1 MGKSNSPRS
10 TSERRLLL
18 LDGHSMAYRAFHAL
32 PVENFK
38 TSTGFPTNA
47 AYGFTTMLL
56 NLLRDVEPTHIA
68 VAFDVSRKTFRSE
81 RFPEYKAN
89 RAKTPDEF
97 RSQMPEIFA
106 VVDALGIKRIQKEGF
121 EADDLIATL
130 ATNAVAK
137 KFEVEI
143 CSGDRD
149 TFQLVTDQI
158 TVLYP
163 KKGVSELAR
172 MTPEA
177 VFEKYGLTPKQYPD
191 FAALRGDPSDNLP
204 SLAGVGEKTA
214 TKWIAEYGS
223 LKTLLEKAEEIS
235 GKVGESLRSGIEQ
248 VKLNHELTHLIRDVE
263 IELEIEDLEIAEKDF
278 KELRQIFDRLEF
290 RALKERINK
299 MDNFSESTTT
309 PTLKKTKSQEVA
321 KIIIIKDVK
330 DLNLID
336 KTQLSAVSYSLQGE
350 QDFEILISQGSEK
363 NFLLKDGIATMW
375 LQNEKYQKVFFDLK
389 PLARRSDSGI
399 LGECVDLALLSYL
412 INPGARTP
420 ELSEVVG
427 VLLGR
432 EIAGQSFENG
442 AESPMELDFEAPN
455 LEIDKTALQM
465 QAQAILELYPLL
477 LQKADQAKA
486 SKLAAEL
493 EVPTALALAN
503 MERIGI
509 AVDTKEIS
517 RLETFFAKAGIEAA
531 KEAHKIVGHEFNL
544 SSPKQ
549 LQEVLFDE
557 LQLPKSKKIKT
568 GYTTDA
574 EALQYLQEST
584 KHPVI
589 DQILRSRDVLKLKS
603 VVEGLSRE
611 TATDGRIHTTF
622 QQMVTSTGR
631 LSSTEPNLQNIPI
644 RSEEGRLI
652 RSCFIAGK
660 GFEELMTADY
670 SQIEMRIMAHLSK
683 DEALLAALTS
693 GEDLHTTVGS
703 EVFGVKASEVTSEMR
718 RTIKAM
724 SYGLAYGLSA
734 FGLSQQLGIS
744 PIAAQELMNK
754 YFERFGGIRDY
765 LADVVIEARKVGYTE
780 TILGRRRYL
789 PDLQSDVKTRRDI
802 AERMALNAP
811 IQGSAADIMKLA
823 MLKVGNAISAANLK
837 SRILLQVHDELVL
850 EVAKGEANALSE
862 IVRTQMGAAFALNA
876 PLAVN
881 IGLGANWELAA
892 H

>member
-1 MGKSNSPRS
+1 MGKLNSPNQ
-10 TSERRLLL
+10 RRLLL

-149 TFQLVTDQI
+149 TFQLVTDHI

-223 LKTLLEKAEEIS
+223 LEALLKKVDEIS
-235 GKVGESLRSGIEQ
+235 GKVGDSLRSGIEQ
-248 VKLNHELTHLIRDVE
+248 VKLNRQLTQLVSDVE
-263 IELEIEDLEIAEKDF
+263 IELEIEDLEVSNKNF

-299 MDNFSESTTT
+299 MDNSSESTTT
-309 PTLKKTKSQEVA
+309 PALKNTKSQDVA
-321 KIIIIKDVK
+321 KIIIIEDVK

-336 KTQLSAVSYSLQGE
+336 KTQLSAVAYLLQGE
-350 QDFEILISQGSEK
+350 QNFEILISQGSEK
-363 NFLLKDGIATMW
+363 NFLLKHGIATTW

-389 PLARRSDSGI
+389 PLARRLVSGI
-399 LGECVDLALLSYL
+399 LGECVDIALLSYL

-432 EIAGQSFENG
+432 EIAGQSFEIG
-442 AESPMELDFEAPN
+442 RESPMELDFEAPN

-465 QAQAILELYPLL
+465 QAQAILELYPVL

-486 SKLAAEL
+486 TKLAAEL

-549 LQEVLFDE
+549 LQEVLFEE

-744 PIAAQELMNK
+744 PVAAQELMNK

-823 MLKVGNAISAANLK
+823 MLKVGNAISLANLK

>member
-1 MGKSNSPRS
+1 
-10 TSERRLLL
+10 
-18 LDGHSMAYRAFHAL
+18 
-32 PVENFK
+32 
-38 TSTGFPTNA
+38 
-47 AYGFTTMLL
+47 
-56 NLLRDVEPTHIA
+56 
-68 VAFDVSRKTFRSE
+68 
-81 RFPEYKAN
+81 
-89 RAKTPDEF
+89 
-97 RSQMPEIFA
+97 
-106 VVDALGIKRIQKEGF
+106 
-121 EADDLIATL
+121 
-130 ATNAVAK
+130 
-137 KFEVEI
+137 
-143 CSGDRD
+143 
-149 TFQLVTDQI
+149 
-158 TVLYP
+158 
-163 KKGVSELAR
+163 
-172 MTPEA
+172 
-177 VFEKYGLTPKQYPD
+177 
-191 FAALRGDPSDNLP
+191 
-204 SLAGVGEKTA
+204 
-214 TKWIAEYGS
+214 
-223 LKTLLEKAEEIS
+223 
-235 GKVGESLRSGIEQ
+235 
-248 VKLNHELTHLIRDVE
+248 
-263 IELEIEDLEIAEKDF
+263 
-278 KELRQIFDRLEF
+278 
-290 RALKERINK
+290 
-299 MDNFSESTTT
+299 
-309 PTLKKTKSQEVA
+309 
-321 KIIIIKDVK
+321 
-330 DLNLID
+330 
-336 KTQLSAVSYSLQGE
+336 
-350 QDFEILISQGSEK
+350 
-363 NFLLKDGIATMW
+363 MW
-375 LQNEKYQKVFFDLK
+375 LANEKYRKIFFDFK
-389 PLARRSDSGI
+389 PLAKLTVDGI
-399 LGECVDLALLSYL
+399 SGECVDLALLSYL

-432 EIAGQSFENG
+432 EIAGQSFEIG
-442 AESPMELDFEAPN
+442 EESPMELDFEAPN

-465 QAQAILELYPLL
+465 QAQAILELYPVL

-486 SKLAAEL
+486 TKLAAEL

-509 AVDTKEIS
+509 AVDIKEIA
-517 RLETFFAKAGIEAA
+517 RLETFFAKVGVEAA

-549 LQEVLFDE
+549 LQEVLFEE

-652 RSCFIAGK
+652 RSCFVAGK

-693 GEDLHTTVGS
+693 GEDLHTTVGAQ
-703 EVFGVKASEVTSEMR
+703 VFGIKASEVTSEMR

-744 PIAAQELMNK
+744 PVAAQELMNT

-823 MLKVGNAISAANLK
+823 MLKVGSAISAANLK

-850 EVAKGEANALSE
+850 EVAKGEAKLLSE

>member
-1 MGKSNSPRS
+1 MGKSNSPNS
-10 TSERRLLL
+10 SGERRLLL

-38 TSTGFPTNA
+38 TATGFPTNA

-56 NLLRDVEPTHIA
+56 NLLRDVAPTHIA

-137 KFEVEI
+137 QFEVEI

-223 LKTLLEKAEEIS
+223 LETLLEKAEEIS
-235 GKVGESLRSGIEQ
+235 GKVGDSLRSGIEQ
-248 VKLNHELTHLIRDVE
+248 VKLNHELTHLIRDVD
-263 IELEIEDLEIAEKDF
+263 IELKIEDLEVAAKDF

-299 MDNFSESTTT
+299 MDNSNESTSSQIVKKEKIKEN
-309 PTLKKTKSQEVA
+309 LKIVTIEN
-321 KIIIIKDVK
+321 VK

-336 KTQLSAVSYSLQGE
+336 NSELSAISYSLQGE
-350 QDFEILISQGSEK
+350 RQFEILISQGGEK
-363 NFLLKDGIATMW
+363 NFFLTHEVAVAW
-375 LQNEKYQKVFFDLK
+375 LQNEKYKKIFFDLK
-389 PLARRSDSGI
+389 PLARRIVSGI
-399 LGECVDLALLSYL
+399 SGECVDLALLSYL

-420 ELSEVVG
+420 ELSEAVG

-432 EIAGQSFENG
+432 EIAGQSFEIG
-442 AESPMELDFEAPN
+442 EESPMELDFEAPN
-455 LEIDKTALQM
+455 LEIDKTALQI

-477 LQKADQAKA
+477 LQRADQAKA
-486 SKLAAEL
+486 TKLAAEL

-517 RLETFFAKAGIEAA
+517 RLETFFAKAGVEAA

-549 LQEVLFDE
+549 LQEVLFEE

-603 VVEGLSRE
+603 VVEGLSRA
-611 TATDGRIHTTF
+611 TAEDGRIHTTF

-765 LADVVIEARKVGYTE
+765 LADVVIEARKIGYTE

-823 MLKVGNAISAANLK
+823 MLKVGNAISATNLK

-850 EVAKGEANALSE
+850 EVAKGEANVLSE

>member
-1 MGKSNSPRS
+1 
-10 TSERRLLL
+10 
-18 LDGHSMAYRAFHAL
+18 MAYRAFHAL

-38 TSTGFPTNA
+38 TSAGFPTNA

-56 NLLRDVEPTHIA
+56 NLLRDIEPTHIA

-149 TFQLVTDQI
+149 TFQLVTDHI

-172 MTPEA
+172 MTPDA

-214 TKWIAEYGS
+214 TKWISEYGS
-223 LKTLLEKAEEIS
+223 LEALLKKSDEIS
-235 GKVGESLRSGIEQ
+235 GKVGESLRAGMDQ
-248 VKLNHELTHLIRDVE
+248 VKLNHELTHLIRDVD
-263 IELEIEDLEIAEKDF
+263 IELEIEDLEVAVKDF
-278 KELRQIFDRLEF
+278 KELREIFDRLEF

-299 MDNFSESTTT
+299 MDNSSESTI
-309 PTLKKTKSQEVA
+309 PAVTKSSKSQVDI
-321 KIIIIKDVK
+321 KIKTIESLK
-330 DLNLID
+330 DLKLID
-336 KTQLSAVSYSLQGE
+336 ESQLCAVSYALQSE
-350 QDFEILISQGSEK
+350 WLFELLISQSGEK
-363 NFLLKDGIATMW
+363 NFYLKHEVAAAW
-375 LQNEKYQKVFFDLK
+375 LQNEKYKKIFFDLK
-389 PLARRSDSGI
+389 PLAIRAVDGI
-399 LGECVDLALLSYL
+399 SGECVDLALLAYL

-420 ELSEVVG
+420 DLSEVVG

-432 EIAGQSFENG
+432 EIAGQSFEI
-442 AESPMELDFEAPN
+442 EVELPMELDFEAPN

-477 LQKADQAKA
+477 LQRADQAKA
-486 SKLAAEL
+486 TKLAAEL
-493 EVPTALALAN
+493 EVPTAIALAN

-509 AVDTKEIS
+509 AVDIKEIA
-517 RLETFFAKAGIEAA
+517 RLETFFAKASIEAA

-574 EALQYLQEST
+574 EALQHLQEVT

-603 VVEGLSRE
+603 VVEGLSRA
-611 TATDGRIHTTF
+611 TAADGRIHTTF
-622 QQMVTSTGR
+622 QQMVTATGR

-683 DEALLAALTS
+683 DVALLAALTS

-850 EVAKGEANALSE
+850 EVAKGEAELLSE
-862 IVRTQMGAAFALNA
+862 IVRTQMGDAFALNA

>member
-1 MGKSNSPRS
+1 MGKSSSPNSS
-10 TSERRLLL
+10 GERRLLL

-38 TSTGFPTNA
+38 TSAGFPTNA

-56 NLLRDVEPTHIA
+56 NLLRDIEPTHIA

-149 TFQLVTDQI
+149 TFQLVTDHI

-172 MTPEA
+172 MTPDA

-214 TKWIAEYGS
+214 TKWISEYGS
-223 LKTLLEKAEEIS
+223 LEALLKKSDEIS
-235 GKVGESLRSGIEQ
+235 GKVGESLRAGMDQ
-248 VKLNHELTHLIRDVE
+248 VKLNHELTHLIRDVD
-263 IELEIEDLEIAEKDF
+263 IELEIEDLEVAVKDF
-278 KELRQIFDRLEF
+278 KELREIFDRLEF

-299 MDNFSESTTT
+299 MDNSSESTI
-309 PTLKKTKSQEVA
+309 PAVTKSSKSQVDI
-321 KIIIIKDVK
+321 KIKTIESLK
-330 DLNLID
+330 DLKLID
-336 KTQLSAVSYSLQGE
+336 ESQLCAVSYALQSE
-350 QDFEILISQGSEK
+350 WLFELLISQSGEK
-363 NFLLKDGIATMW
+363 NFYLKHEVAAAW
-375 LQNEKYQKVFFDLK
+375 LQNEKYKKIFFDLK
-389 PLARRSDSGI
+389 PLAIRAVDGI
-399 LGECVDLALLSYL
+399 SGECVDLALLAYL

-420 ELSEVVG
+420 DLSEVVG

-432 EIAGQSFENG
+432 EIAGQSFEI
-442 AESPMELDFEAPN
+442 EVELPMELDFEAPN

-477 LQKADQAKA
+477 LQRADQAKA
-486 SKLAAEL
+486 TKLAAEL
-493 EVPTALALAN
+493 EVPTAIALAN

-509 AVDTKEIS
+509 AVDIKEIA
-517 RLETFFAKAGIEAA
+517 RLETFFAKASIEAA

-574 EALQYLQEST
+574 EALQHLQEVT

-603 VVEGLSRE
+603 VVEGLSRA
-611 TATDGRIHTTF
+611 TAADGRIHTTF
-622 QQMVTSTGR
+622 QQMVTATGR

-683 DEALLAALTS
+683 DVALLAALTS

-850 EVAKGEANALSE
+850 EVAKGEAELLSE
-862 IVRTQMGAAFALNA
+862 IVRTQMGDAFALNA

>member
-1 MGKSNSPRS
+1 MGKSNSPNS
-10 TSERRLLL
+10 SGERRLLL

-56 NLLRDVEPTHIA
+56 NLLRDVDPTHIA

-223 LKTLLEKAEEIS
+223 LEVLLKKSDEIS

-263 IELEIEDLEIAEKDF
+263 IELEIEDLEVAEKDF

-299 MDNFSESTTT
+299 MDNSNESTSSQIVKKEKIKEN
-309 PTLKKTKSQEVA
+309 LKIVTIEN
-321 KIIIIKDVK
+321 VK

-336 KTQLSAVSYSLQGE
+336 NSELSAISYSLQGE
-350 QDFEILISQGSEK
+350 RQFEILISQGGEK
-363 NFLLKDGIATMW
+363 NFFLTHEVAVAW
-375 LQNEKYQKVFFDLK
+375 LQNEKYKKIFFDLK
-389 PLARRSDSGI
+389 PLARRIVSGI
-399 LGECVDLALLSYL
+399 LGKCVDLALLSYL

-420 ELSEVVG
+420 ELSEAVG

-432 EIAGQSFENG
+432 EIAGQSFEIG
-442 AESPMELDFEAPN
+442 EESPMELDFEAPN

-477 LQKADQAKA
+477 LQRADQAKA
-486 SKLAAEL
+486 TKLAAEL

-517 RLETFFAKAGIEAA
+517 RLETFFAKAGVEAA
-531 KEAHKIVGHEFNL
+531 KKAHKIVGHEFNL

-549 LQEVLFDE
+549 LQEVLFEE

-603 VVEGLSRE
+603 VVEGLSRA
-611 TATDGRIHTTF
+611 TAEDGRIHTTF

-765 LADVVIEARKVGYTE
+765 LADVVIEARKIGYTE

-823 MLKVGNAISAANLK
+823 MLKVGNAISATNLK

-850 EVAKGEANALSE
+850 EVAKGEANVLSE

>member
-1 MGKSNSPRS
+1 MGKSNSPS
-10 TSERRLLL
+10 PPGERRLLL

-336 KTQLSAVSYSLQGE
+336 KTQLSAVAYSLQGE

-389 PLARRSDSGI
+389 PLARRLVSGI

-493 EVPTALALAN
+493 EIPTALALAN

-517 RLETFFAKAGIEAA
+517 RLETFFAKAGIAAA

>member
-1 MGKSNSPRS
+1 MGKSNSR
-10 TSERRLLL
+10 SERRLLL

-89 RAKTPDEF
+89 RARTPDEF

-106 VVDALGIKRIQKEGF
+106 VIDALGIKRIQKEGF

-149 TFQLVTDQI
+149 TFQLVTDHI

-177 VFEKYGLTPKQYPD
+177 VFEKYALTPKQYPD

-214 TKWIAEYGS
+214 TKWIKEYGS
-223 LKTLLEKAEEIS
+223 LKTLLENAEEIS

-248 VKLNHELTHLIRDVE
+248 VKLNQELTHLIRDIEV
-263 IELEIEDLEIAEKDF
+263 ELEVEDLEVAEKDF
-278 KELRQIFDRLEF
+278 RELRKIFDRLEF

-299 MDNFSESTTT
+299 MDRSSETSTASV
-309 PTLKKTKSQEVA
+309 LKNTKSKEVA
-321 KIIIIKDVK
+321 KIIIIEDVK

-336 KTQLSAVSYSLQGE
+336 KSEPSAVSYSLQGE
-350 QDFEILISQGSEK
+350 KDFEILISQGSEK
-363 NFLLKDGIATMW
+363 NFLLKYEIAATW

-389 PLARRSDSGI
+389 PLARRSVDGI

-432 EIAGQSFENG
+432 EIASQSFEIDEG
-442 AESPMELDFEAPN
+442 LPMELDFDAPN
-455 LEIDKTALQM
+455 LEIDKTALQL
-465 QAQAILELYPLL
+465 QAQAILDLYPLL
-477 LQKADQAKA
+477 LQKADQAQA
-486 SKLAAEL
+486 TKLASEL
-493 EVPTALALAN
+493 EVPTAMALAN

-509 AVDTKEIS
+509 AVDSKEIS
-517 RLETFFAKAGIEAA
+517 RLETFFAKASVEAA
-531 KEAHKIVGHEFNL
+531 SEAHKIVGHEFNL

-574 EALQYLQEST
+574 EALQHLQAIT
-584 KHPVI
+584 KHPLI

-660 GFEELMTADY
+660 GFEKLMTADY

-683 DEALLAALTS
+683 DEALLTALTS

-703 EVFGVKASEVTSEMR
+703 EVFGVKVSEVTSEMR

-744 PIAAQELMNK
+744 PVAAQELMNK
-754 YFERFGGIRDY
+754 YFQRFGGIRDY
-765 LADVVIEARKVGYTE
+765 LADVVVEARKVGYTE

-823 MLKVGNAISAANLK
+823 MLKVRNAISTANLK

-850 EVAKGEANALSE
+850 EVAKGESKVLSE
-862 IVRTQMGAAFALNA
+862 IVRTQMGDAFALNA

>member
-1 MGKSNSPRS
+1 MGKSNSPNS
-10 TSERRLLL
+10 SGERRLLL

-38 TSTGFPTNA
+38 TATGFPTNA

-56 NLLRDVEPTHIA
+56 NLLRDVAPTHIA

-137 KFEVEI
+137 QFEVEI

-263 IELEIEDLEIAEKDF
+263 IELEIEDLEIVEKDF
-278 KELRQIFDRLEF
+278 KELRLIFDRLEF

-299 MDNFSESTTT
+299 MDNSRESASAT
-309 PTLKKTKSQEVA
+309 TLKSDKSKKDI
-321 KIIIIKDVK
+321 KITIIENAK
-330 DLNLID
+330 DLNLMD
-336 KTQLSAVSYSLQGE
+336 NSQLSAVAYSLQGD
-350 QDFEILISQGSEK
+350 QQFEILVSQGGEK
-363 NFLLKDGIATMW
+363 NFFLKHAFATVW
-375 LQNEKYQKVFFDLK
+375 LANEKYRKIFFDFK
-389 PLARRSDSGI
+389 PLAKLTVDGI
-399 LGECVDLALLSYL
+399 SGECVDLALLSYL

-432 EIAGQSFENG
+432 EIAGQSFEIG
-442 AESPMELDFEAPN
+442 EESPMELDFEAPN

-465 QAQAILELYPLL
+465 QAQSILELYPVL

-486 SKLAAEL
+486 TKLAAEL

-517 RLETFFAKAGIEAA
+517 RLESFFAKVGVEAA

-549 LQEVLFDE
+549 LQEVLFEE

-652 RSCFIAGK
+652 RSCFVAGK

-850 EVAKGEANALSE
+850 EVAKGEADALSE

>member
-336 KTQLSAVSYSLQGE
+336 KTQLSAVAYSLQGE

-465 QAQAILELYPLL
+465 QAQAIFELYPLL

-493 EVPTALALAN
+493 EIPTALALAN

-517 RLETFFAKAGIEAA
+517 RLETFFAKAGIAAA

-644 RSEEGRLI
+644 RSEEGRSI
-652 RSCFIAGK
+652 RSCFIAGN